1 MGYSLENICG
11 STLVDLHCQLTRSYF
26 MGKDSRLSEKLQK
39 FSALN
44 ILPYTVPHV
53 KAYMS
58 AVNLHNLS

>member
-1 MGYSLENICG
+1 
-11 STLVDLHCQLTRSYF
+11 